1 MQGSRVL
8 RSSSGGFRR
17 VSPKPKIRPGI
28 SSQDIYELTTERSFV
43 PWQSDAKLEAHAN
56 PPLFPWQEAAL
67 ANLGVQCLECS
78 CIDPSYQA
86 AWDERRSEPGAGRSA
101 DAVQKADED
110 GYGFAVELLGGCAGR
125 RCDCRVER
133 VQTHFSH
140 NFSLG
145 GGGTRTIPHVVPFYR
160 VSVYMLPDVLEQ
172 TRRTLQRRE
181 NEGVSDRLKWG

>member
-43 PWQSDAKLEAHAN
+43 PLQSDAKLEAHAN

-145 GGGTRTIPHVVPFYR
+145 CVERAQSH
-160 VSVYMLPDVLEQ
+160 MLCPSIAFLSTCCRMCLSKPDVPCNGEK
-172 TRRTLQRRE
+172 TK
-181 NEGVSDRLKWG
+181 GFPIG